1 MAAKESGNGGNWC
14 LNLGDSSGLLAASLV
29 LQDVEKDGH
38 RALRRAD
45 ARQARW
51 QAVGQRLSRWH
62 ASPLLTPSSHPATM
76 LNGLVLFYV
85 GAVLI
90 LSGLWLL
97 DRIGDREIL
106 VINALVGLLSQAS
119 R

>member
-1 MAAKESGNGGNWC
+1 
-14 LNLGDSSGLLAASLV
+14 
-29 LQDVEKDGH
+29 
-38 RALRRAD
+38 
-45 ARQARW
+45 
-51 QAVGQRLSRWH
+51 
-62 ASPLLTPSSHPATM
+62 M

-90 LSGLWLL
+90 LNGLWLL